1 MFKVN
6 NFQTDLREH
15 IDEMAQRK
23 NTDANELALR
33 NAERLQRKAEKMQ
46 KPKTAD
52 FLDRELEIVKQ
63 HSFDK
68 RKRMRAQQKVWLNNM
83 DRQPPNPKFATSAS
97 KFSSL

>member
-1 MFKVN
+1 
-6 NFQTDLREH
+6 
-15 IDEMAQRK
+15 MAQRK

-83 DRQPPNPKFATSAS
+83 DRQPPNPKFATSSS
-97 KFSSL
+97 KFSFL